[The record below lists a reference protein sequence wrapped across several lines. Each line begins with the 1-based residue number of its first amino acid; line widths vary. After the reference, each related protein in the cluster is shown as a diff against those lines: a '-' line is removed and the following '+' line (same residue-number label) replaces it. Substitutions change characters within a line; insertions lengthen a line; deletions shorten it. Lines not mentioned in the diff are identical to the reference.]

1 MVPLPVRLEER
12 LKRSRIRT
20 ARPLLQEAVLVV
32 LPSLSQRVKRSRCLG
47 IKAARNRAI
56 GVVSIVVYGTR
67 VNALR
72 TGDVIIVVRP
82 LHITTGD
89 VVP

>member
-1 MVPLPVRLEER
+1 M
-12 LKRSRIRT
+12 
-20 ARPLLQEAVLVV
+20 LVV

-72 TGDVIIVVRP
+72 TGDVTIVERP